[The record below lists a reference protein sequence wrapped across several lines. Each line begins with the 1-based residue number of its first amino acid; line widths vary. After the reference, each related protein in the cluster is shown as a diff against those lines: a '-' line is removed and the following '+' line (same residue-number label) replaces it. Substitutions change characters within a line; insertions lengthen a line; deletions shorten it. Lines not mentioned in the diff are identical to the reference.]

1 MHTAEIQMPC
11 PPLHPTAL
19 DLPDEPD
26 PDRIPIR
33 YGDRHQLAEIRH
45 RYFGPLSARSLEVW
59 PLPWRRVN
67 GRAVTDVRTFLAEAE
82 RRFNAAHIVM
92 GGRRAPTR
100 KAA

>member
-1 MHTAEIQMPC
+1 MPRS
-11 PPLHPTAL
+11 PLHPTLL

-26 PDRIPIR
+26 PNRIPIR
-33 YGDRHQLAEIRH
+33 YGDRHQLAEIHH

-67 GRAVTDVRTFLAEAE
+67 GRAVTDVRAFLAEAE
-82 RRFNAAHIVM
+82 RRFNDAPVVM
-92 GGRRAPTR
+92 GGRRSPSQ